1 MCIVA
6 HNEGPTSSLVGAL
19 RDTLQIMEKS
29 TQIPPFALLASLHAA
44 IPRFK
49 EREPAGHGGAGG
61 SMGGGGGGGLAQQDA
76 NECWT
81 EMVRILQ
88 QKLPT
93 LEGTNK

>member
-1 MCIVA
+1 
-6 HNEGPTSSLVGAL
+6 
-19 RDTLQIMEKS
+19 MEKS
-29 TQIPPFALLASLHAA
+29 TQITPFGLLASLHAA

-49 EREPAGHGGAGG
+49 EREPASHGGAGG
-61 SMGGGGGGGLAQQDA
+61 SMGGGGGGLAQQDA

-81 EMVRILQ
+81 ELVRILQ